1 MRYTVGNRIGLVVE
15 TEEGEAMKKHWLR
28 GVLLGVSLTLL
39 LAGGVALAQG
49 LYVTADK
56 ACVECA
62 PAPDGDVNTLPPIV
76 PEEYEVTITYGGWV
90 QNPNYWLCT
99 RRLPPHLDEEPWFFC
114 LPVPGQDP
122 QITHFHMPCDPLGAS
137 ESSLLPEGVDASFAI
152 EDLYGEWKFQVR
164 LEDEG
169 NNPIDFA
176 EASWLLAEDCFA
188 AMFVPEPGSVLLLG
202 SGLAGL
208 AGYATLRWR
217 TRE

>member
-1 MRYTVGNRIGLVVE
+1 
-15 TEEGEAMKKHWLR
+15 MKNHWLR

-49 LYVTADK
+49 LYVTANK
-56 ACVECA
+56 ACVECF
-62 PAPDGDVNTLPPIV
+62 PMERGDVNTLPMPI
-76 PEEYEVTITYGGWV
+76 PDEYQVLITYGGWV

-99 RRLPPHLDEEPWFFC
+99 RRLPPHLDEELLFFC
-114 LPVPGQDP
+114 LPPPVQDP
-122 QITHFHMPCDPLGAS
+122 QTTGFFMPCDPVGAG

-152 EDLYGEWKFQVR
+152 EDLYGEWTYQVR

-169 NNPIDFA
+169 NNLLDSA
-176 EASWLLAEDCFA
+176 EVSWLLAEDCFA
-188 AMFVPEPGSVLLLG
+188 AMFVPEPGSMLLLG

-217 TRE
+217 SRE